1 MRRPSACGS
10 RSSDSARLNPR
21 SRGRRR
27 RRADRTAAADGPAEA
42 DLPAARAAAADVAE
56 AVRAGTHGVQAA
68 PDGAFELLSSAD
80 GGVSWNELP
89 PPAFDVLIRQRSILP
104 YPVGIAAAAQQEIVL
119 FGGIDRTGQSW
130 RDAWRWAQ

>member
-42 DLPAARAAAADVAE
+42 DLPAARAA
-56 AVRAGTHGVQAA
+56 
-68 PDGAFELLSSAD
+68 
-80 GGVSWNELP
+80 
-89 PPAFDVLIRQRSILP
+89 PAFDVLSRPRSILP
-104 YPVGIAAAAQQEIVL
+104 SPVGIAAAAQQEIVL